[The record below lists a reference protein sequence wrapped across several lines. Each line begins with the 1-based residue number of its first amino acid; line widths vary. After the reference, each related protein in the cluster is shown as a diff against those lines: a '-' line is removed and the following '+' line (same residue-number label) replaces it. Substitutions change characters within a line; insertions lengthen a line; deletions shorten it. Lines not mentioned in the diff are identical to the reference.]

1 MKARDHYHNHLAYF
15 YSWMVGDF
23 EDKLQEQKKYFNDRK
38 IRPCSSNLA
47 FDLGS
52 GHGLQSVALAEIG
65 FHVKAIDFNRQLL
78 DELQIHQSSLN
89 IERIHE
95 EILHFLKGTSQKAEL
110 IVCMGDTLTHLESF
124 KEVRE
129 LVAQVSKH
137 LDRNGKIIFSF
148 RDFTPALKDEERFIF
163 VKGDDSRILTCF
175 LEYFSDY
182 VMVHDILY
190 EKQNGAWVPKISA
203 YPKLRLG
210 EGIFNDLL
218 RQNGIITK
226 RSEVIKG
233 MIHIV
238 GELMD

>member
-1 MKARDHYHNHLAYF
+1 MKARDHYDNHLAFF

-23 EDKLQEQKKYFNDRK
+23 QDKLQEQKKYFNERK
-38 IRPCSSNLA
+38 IRPSLSNLA

-65 FHVKAIDFNRQLL
+65 FEVKAVDFNRQLL
-78 DELQIHQSSLN
+78 DELQIHQGSLN
-89 IERIHE
+89 IERIHK
-95 EILHFLKGTSQKAEL
+95 EILLFLKGTSQKAEL

-124 KEVRE
+124 NEVRE

-137 LDRNGKIIFSF
+137 LERNGKIVFSF
-148 RDFTPALKDEERFIF
+148 RDFTTALKDEDRFIF

-190 EKQNGAWVPKISA
+190 EKKNGAWVPRISA

-210 EGIFNDLL
+210 EGFLNDLL
-218 RQNGIITK
+218 RQNGIITQ
-226 RSEVIKG
+226 RSEIIKG
-233 MIHIV
+233 MVHIV
-238 GELMD
+238 GEMD

>member
-1 MKARDHYHNHLAYF
+1 MKARDHYDNHLAFF

-23 EDKLQEQKKYFNDRK
+23 QDKLQEQKKYFNERK
-38 IRPCSSNLA
+38 IKPSSSNLA

-65 FHVKAIDFNRQLL
+65 FEVKAVDFNRQLL
-78 DELQIHQSSLN
+78 DELQIHQGSLN
-89 IERIHE
+89 IERIHT
-95 EILHFLKGTSQKAEL
+95 EILLFLKGTSQKAEL

-124 KEVRE
+124 NEVRE

-137 LDRNGKIIFSF
+137 LERNGKIIFSF
-148 RDFTPALKDEERFIF
+148 RDFTTALKDEDRFIF

-190 EKQNGAWVPKISA
+190 EKKNGAWVPRISA

-210 EGIFNDLL
+210 EGFLNDLL
-218 RQNGIITK
+218 RQNGIITQ
-226 RSEVIKG
+226 RSEIIKG
-233 MIHIV
+233 MVHIV
-238 GELMD
+238 GEMD